1 MSNHDDDHEVTEH
14 QVAAGLSMA
23 GLTDA
28 APEEQEAELSQIG
41 TLLVERAFAKFL
53 NQIDE
58 SAGAALE
65 AFLAEFAEQDD
76 FVERLIET
84 YPSFATILDEEMRA
98 YRATLEQVL
107 GDAA

>member
-1 MSNHDDDHEVTEH
+1 MSSTEPEINEEA
-14 QVAAGLSMA
+14 VAQGFAMA

-28 APEEQEAELSQIG
+28 TPEEQEAELAQIG
-41 TLLVERAFAKFL
+41 TLLVERAFTKFL

-58 SAGAALE
+58 SDGAALE
-65 AFLAEFAEQDD
+65 TFLAEYAEQDD

-84 YPSFATILDEEMRA
+84 YPIFATLLDEETRA

-107 GDAA
+107 GDVP